1 MKGSWRR
8 TLLLAVLL
16 LLAWGGWYGWQSWKT
31 SQALNALSNVVRSA
45 DLDELLSDP
54 PDVVKNSVDLAVR
67 GIQLSQGSQ
76 GSKSFDLDADW
87 ATLNQESGSITVRDP
102 DIRYFL
108 RSEGDEKPREIH
120 AVSLLGRVENGNQ
133 HISMEDDV
141 RVTYEES
148 LLTGRLAV
156 FLNEDRTLTFPEG
169 AVLEGPSLS
178 GHTSVLQWNLDTN
191 TLTGTGGVS
200 MHWVPSRSSESV
212 DVVPVQDNVMKE
224 SVSSSRQGKGQP

>member
-1 MKGSWRR
+1 MKNSWRR
-8 TLLLAVLL
+8 TLLLVVVL
-16 LLAWGGWYGWQSWKT
+16 LLAWGSWYGWQSWKT
-31 SQALNALSNVVRSA
+31 SQALNALANVVRSA

-102 DIRYFL
+102 EIRYFL
-108 RSEGDEKPREIH
+108 RSEGGEKQREIH

-141 RVTYEES
+141 RVTYEKS
-148 LLTGRLAV
+148 LLTGKLAV

-169 AVLEGPSLS
+169 AVLEGPALS
-178 GHTSVLQWNLDTN
+178 GHTAVLQWDLDSN
-191 TLTGTGGVS
+191 TLTGTGGVR
-200 MHWVPSRSSESV
+200 MHWVPSARAQSGTGDTIPAKN
-212 DVVPVQDNVMKE
+212 DVEKE
-224 SVSSSRQGKGQP
+224 SVSPSR